1 MGCWHEWADDSHLIM
16 NIYIEAPW
24 TWEEFTQDSNEVFG
38 LLAQMGKPCATV
50 VDVTRMGKLPPG
62 NALSY
67 IINVERIMPAN
78 VFASALV
85 GAPYVIRG
93 LMDIVVRV
101 RPHARRIAVF
111 PRTLS
116 EAHVKI
122 RQRYAELVQKGQ
134 V

>member
-24 TWEEFTQDSNEVFG
+24 TWEEFSKDANEVFG

-50 VDVTRMGKLPPG
+50 VDVSKMGRLPPG

-78 VFASALV
+78 IFASALV
-85 GAPYVIRG
+85 GAPYMIRG
-93 LMDIVVRV
+93 LMDVLTRI
-101 RPHARRIAVF
+101 RPHAYRTAIF
-111 PRTLS
+111 TRTLT
-116 EAHVKI
+116 EAHDKI
-122 RQRYAELVQKGQ
+122 HERYADLVHKDKG
-134 V
+134 